1 MDGMIGMDRK
11 DGMDAMN
18 GMDIKDKELV
28 PVYE

>member
-28 PVYE
+28 PVDE